1 MKSYIKNILLVDDD
15 KDFTNLFSSV
25 VEKEGYSVEVA
36 STGQEALNKFNE
48 SKFDLLILDIRL
60 PDMMGG
66 EVAKKIRSKDN
77 KIGIIMVT
85 GYPNLQDSIDA
96 LDMGIHDILLKPI
109 SSSEILRAIE
119 EALKF

>member
-25 VEKEGYSVEVA
+25 IEKEGYSVEVA